1 MQYILGMNHLLY
13 YPDQMKRHVS
23 YDAAPDIAFVTCLS
37 ITLNLNKYAIS
48 QKSILSNKQMSCIQ
62 AS

>member
-13 YPDQMKRHVS
+13 YPDQMKRRVW
-23 YDAAPDIAFVTCLS
+23 YDAAPDVAFVTCLS
-37 ITLNLNKYAIS
+37 ITLNLNEYAIS
-48 QKSILSNKQMSCIQ
+48 QTSLLSNKQLSCIQ